1 MSKIKLPIEILNKIF
16 DYVDNNLEIIP
27 TTETEILETELKKV
41 IINEIFIKINFKYDE
56 IESSEFVG
64 CIELPNKI
72 IINREDDYSNV
83 LIGHPVSS
91 DIDSILDIV
100 DILDFIV
107 KIERGETFEFTIGY
121 SKNLYIRFEYMDFKL
136 RFYTEFYPEIN
147 KDDIPTQL
155 QYSVYLFNKELRY
168 IENPLIF
175 LYKLLIGI
183 RWIYSTNY

>member
-1 MSKIKLPIEILNKIF
+1 MKIPIEILNRIF
-16 DYVDNNLEIIP
+16 DYVDNNLQIIP
-27 TTETEILETELKKV
+27 NGEKEIFEVEFNK
-41 IINEIFIKINFKYDE
+41 IIFNEIFIKINYKYDLNE
-56 IESSEFVG
+56 FSEY
-64 CIELPNKI
+64 IELPNKI
-72 IINREDDYSNV
+72 IINQEDKYSNI
-83 LIGHPVSS
+83 LIGHPVSYNINS
-91 DIDSILDIV
+91 LLDIV

-175 LYKLLIGI
+175 LYKLLIGV
-183 RWIYSTNY
+183 RWIHSTTY